1 MKKALLSLAAMA
13 LAISANAQGIA
24 AVGANVIIAPSSYWD
39 GSQTW
44 DAWTY
49 VINSGADY
57 GDWSTDNPN
66 YNVLC
71 GDEPADD
78 SNGKNWTEVGYNPE
92 DEATIGDNM
101 FTGEEILW
109 EQHTS
114 PFSSDD
120 SYRGGTTT
128 YKWTTSSVMADIYLR
143 RSFTTTSVLPNDVY
157 LACGHDDAPCEYYI
171 NGVLVF
177 SKDGDP
183 AAGNG
188 WNEGEF
194 VKLTDEQKA
203 LIKKDGSENILAVH
217 VHQNWGGALADCGL
231 YTSVPG
237 GVDMGYVTPWTGKTI
252 FNSFGGYANN
262 GSSAFRNAGGMHE
275 WEALYEAM
283 PGDAYTLHMTT
294 ESYDQWGSQLHFKS
308 AITLDESKTY
318 TLKFKLTPTCDIDQ
332 VTVKVCDRENDE
344 AIAYDDEIALEE
356 NTTYEFE
363 EELYNV
369 AIPNFKLVFDFCMGY
384 KNNDVVISDISLTDE
399 DGKEYW
405 IGTQYFNY
413 MYFTNEDGNQVKSPK
428 LTGRTESKAWTN
440 VDFDDSMWD
449 DTAMPIGNQGYMSE
463 VQTIW
468 PGHLGHLD
476 YAGDGGDGDNTGYW
490 IRRTFTLNEINPSLE
505 YLLNVCHDDD
515 YETYVNGHLLQT
527 NTGWTNGKN
536 PVQVHI
542 KASYLNVG
550 ENVIATEIHQN
561 WGGRFYDCGI
571 NVVEFNYEEVVA
583 TANQAIANAESWEGD
598 LTEAMRAEYDQLVA
612 DARAFIATE
621 LDGAEIKNYINDTF
635 ANEIKR
641 IQNYSGTVTAGRE
654 LLAAAK
660 LDTADWKGE
669 LQAKLAECEGFEE
682 CKTADA
688 VNNLVSPIKNARKR
702 AHAERRANTFTGS
715 AVAAGDYYIYNVG
728 EQQFLGAGENWGTHL
743 ALEYASNAMTLIPS
757 DVENGYV
764 IETYRPNGNIGE
776 ADFANYGGYI
786 DTGNQDVWVFVP
798 VEGKQN
804 VYNIRRNGENGENG
818 VYLGYR
824 GGDNQNGYSWNV
836 VDSDMR
842 TAELE
847 SNQWMLITKA
857 ELDAQAEKATATAA
871 VDMTHLIVNPGFDQ
885 RLTIDNW
892 ENIGAIWGRN
902 NNYPD
907 FIHENWNSGCGLAQN
922 IVDDALVEGWYT
934 MEVQGYYRQGTREN
948 HAALLEAGEEIESQ
962 AIFYAA
968 DEETTLKLVHENNA
982 VIPYTLNST
991 YVYNG
996 VRCPD
1001 YPTDAAEAFEHGAYK
1016 NVLKF
1021 ELTDAGE
1028 LYFGIETPE
1037 PADDSEYGKWT
1048 VVDNFRLKYWGTEEP
1063 TDEATAISEVATDN
1077 TVASKGIYNLQGQKL
1092 QKAVKGI
1099 NIINGRKVVIK

>member
-1 MKKALLSLAAMA
+1 MKKALLSLAAFA
-13 LAISANAQGIA
+13 LALTANAQGIT
-24 AVGANVIIAPSSYWD
+24 AVGANVIIVPSVQWD
-39 GSQTW
+39 KQAY

-49 VINSGADY
+49 VINSGTNY
-57 GDWSTDNPN
+57 GDWNTDNPN

-78 SNGKNWTEVGYNPE
+78 SNGKHWNEVGYNPE

-109 EQHTS
+109 ETHTA
-114 PFSSDD
+114 PFSNDETYNGLP
-120 SYRGGTTT
+120 SYR
-128 YKWTTSSVMADIYLR
+128 WTDSSIMADIYFR

-188 WNEGEF
+188 WNNNEF

-217 VHQNWGGALADCGL
+217 VHQNWGGAFADCGL

-252 FNSFGGYANN
+252 FNSWGGYNYNN
-262 GSSAFRNAGGMHE
+262 SSSFRNAGAKNE

-283 PGDAYTLHMTT
+283 PGDVYTLHMTT
-294 ESYDQWGSQLHFKS
+294 ETMDQWGAQLHFKTP
-308 AITLDESKTY
+308 INLDENKTY

-332 VTVKVCDRENDE
+332 VTVKVCERDNDE
-344 AIAYDDEIALEE
+344 VIAYDETDITLSE
-356 NTTYEFE
+356 NEAYTFE
-363 EELYNV
+363 EELDAV
-369 AIPNFKLVFDFCMGY
+369 AIENMKLVFDFAMGY
-384 KNNDVVISDISLTDE
+384 KDNDVVISDLSLTDE
-399 DGKEYW
+399 TGKELW
-405 IGTQYFNY
+405 VGTHYFNY
-413 MYFTNEDGNQVKSPK
+413 MYFLDMEGNQVKTPR
-428 LTGRTESKAWTN
+428 LDGRTETKAWTN
-440 VDFDDSMWD
+440 VGFDDSNWD

-468 PGHLGHLD
+468 PGNKDHLD
-476 YAGDGGDGDNTGYW
+476 YTGDGGEGNNTGFW
-490 IRRTFTLNEINPSLE
+490 VRRTFTLDQINPSLE

-515 YETYVNGHLLQT
+515 YETYVNGHLLQQ

-571 NVVEFNYEEVVA
+571 NVVEFNYQEVIEN
-583 TANQAIANAESWEGD
+583 ANAAIAQAKNWEGD
-598 LTEAMRAEYDQLVA
+598 LTEAMRTKYNELLA
-612 DARAFIATE
+612 DAEAFIATE

-635 ANEIKR
+635 AKEIAR
-641 IQNYSGTVTAGRE
+641 IQGYAGTVTAGRE
-654 LLAAAK
+654 LIAVAK
-660 LDTADWKGE
+660 ADTSDWKGE
-669 LQAKLAECEGFEE
+669 LKSKVAAAEEGFEACE
-682 CKTADA
+682 TGDA
-688 VNNLVSPIKNARKR
+688 VNNVVNPIKNARKR
-702 AHAERRANTFTGS
+702 AHSERRANTFVGS
-715 AVAAGDYYIYNVG
+715 PAAEGDYYIYNVG
-728 EQQFLGAGENWGTHL
+728 EQLFLGGGESWGAHA
-743 ALEYASNAMTLIPS
+743 ALEYASNAMTLIPAG
-757 DVENGYV
+757 ENAFI

-776 ADFANYGGYI
+776 NDFLGYNGYV
-786 DTGNQDVWVFVP
+786 DVSAQDIWVFVP
-798 VEGKQN
+798 VEGKEN

-818 VYLGYR
+818 VLLGYR

-842 TAELE
+842 TPELE

-871 VDMTHLIVNPGFDQ
+871 VDMTHLISNPGFDQ
-885 RLTIDNW
+885 RLTLDFW
-892 ENIGAIWGRN
+892 EGHNIWGRGN
-902 NNYPD
+902 NHAD
-907 FIHENWNSGCGLAQN
+907 FVHEAWNSDCALGQQ
-922 IVDDALVEGWYT
+922 IEDDGLVEGWYT
-934 MEVQGYYRQGTREN
+934 LEVQGYYRDGSKEN
-948 HAALLEAGEEIESQ
+948 HAAKLEAGEEPEQ
-962 AIFYAA
+962 AAILYTDNEEIALKRI
-968 DEETTLKLVHENNA
+968 DENEA
-982 VIPYTLNST
+982 VIPYTINST
-991 YVYNG
+991 FVYNG

-1021 ELTDAGE
+1021 EVTKAGV
-1028 LYFGIETPE
+1028 LYFGIETT
-1037 PADDSEYGKWT
+1037 ADAEGRWT
-1048 VVDNFRLKYWGTEEP
+1048 VVDNFRLKYWGLEEP
-1063 TDEATAISEVATDN
+1063 TDEATAITEVNAGT
-1077 TVASKGIYNLQGQKL
+1077 TAAQGIFNLAGQKL
-1092 QKAVKGI
+1092 VKAAKGV
-1099 NIINGRKVVIK
+1099 NIINGKKVVIK